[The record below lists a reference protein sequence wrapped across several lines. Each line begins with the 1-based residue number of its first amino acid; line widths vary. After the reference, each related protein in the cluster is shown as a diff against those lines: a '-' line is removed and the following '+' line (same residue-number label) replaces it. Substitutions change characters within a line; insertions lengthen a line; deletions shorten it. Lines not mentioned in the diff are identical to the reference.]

1 MAAAAKA
8 LSRKL
13 AANKARLDRL
23 LTELEELN
31 IDAVDDNLLGGQLEL
46 TETLFR
52 ETDALQAE
60 SEQDLE
66 AGERNAAIEDWAK
79 SRRRFLEA
87 RARAQGRLR
96 PKQDNGP
103 SCGNSGNF
111 RQTAASA
118 RIGNLPELTL
128 PQFDGEVL
136 EFPTFWAQFEASVHA
151 NAELDDAT
159 KFAYLLSN
167 TTGRA
172 RGAIDGI
179 PITAANYP
187 QAVGILQ
194 KRFGRPKIVARAHLL
209 ALWKAPECREM
220 TRRGIQTLV
229 DEITKQLRCL
239 AAMGKD
245 PHAGELPWSEALMPG
260 LKEKFPRKLQRAW
273 DLKVGSGT
281 ESEDNLENFLEFA
294 QLQADS
300 LSPPDEFTPEASSQ
314 GERSEVTRKDS
325 NSAERKRQDRVTS
338 SAAALV
344 ATVQRVCP
352 FCEGDHD
359 ATGCQRFLDA
369 EYSARMSMSREKG
382 VCYKC
387 LKSGHRARECRTGPP
402 CGVDGCRQPH
412 HQLLHPPATR
422 EPPRSSGPDQSHQSL
437 LATRSTPR
445 GGLQTI
451 RARAYGP
458 DGNQVVVNCLFDTGS
473 QVSFIRKDVAKVLG
487 LTGPHERC
495 RFTTLGGR
503 VGPVR
508 RWRRVEFRLGAVESS
523 GRPLTS
529 TLMMALAIPQVCGKV
544 QPVPGERSDGAPAET
559 KTGMGRRR
567 GTPLMIDV
575 LIGIDYYY
583 EFFTGRMQRRATGG
597 PVALET
603 LLGWVVCGR
612 TSPGRTTEVE
622 SFPTNPENSANML
635 LRKNGE
641 FDEVEILPEE
651 DVPEK
656 NKEARKEREHAST
669 SGAEKCRV
677 SLPRRSGQR
686 GLPNA
691 VKRTG
696 RQLAIVERGS
706 KVRRSEP
713 LYHVAAERQNSGKER
728 AKPTPETGPL
738 RRISLPTPH
747 SGTEVG
753 NPATKGSRDE
763 ARKKWATKNPC
774 RLGPEW
780 SAEPPQARQR
790 SPNDSRRT
798 SRSPQGGKSPQ
809 GQATLTATMNDAAA
823 GPRHSPIEGNA
834 AGTLRI
840 RGCRQRFVRRQSG
853 KGGHGDAALAERE
866 LHQIEATQKQL
877 VGKEMTPVSMSHSAV
892 PRGRHVWTETPI
904 CHRHWGT
911 LPPEAYH
918 PPAATEQHVWIPA
931 ERKRREDPC
940 CGQPKRRRHRC
951 PGCRCAT
958 TSLFTRGHPRWE
970 QVWYCLQR
978 LMDTWWCHR
987 RTKCHH
993 GTLPPCWKRRS
1004 EEAGPS
1010 TNTPTWNRKENSWR
1024 VHRKPGAVAEP
1035 STGREEVDGMC
1046 RCPPEKSG
1054 EVSDRRLTLPSGGR
1068 MFRTEQHRPS
1078 RCDLAWGWWPEVA
1091 GRTKTIPAYRRPDR
1105 YLGIGRPRPG
1115 SDRPPVQTL
1124 MDDRCV
1130 LDNGCL
1136 RHCVSCVSTKYLKK
1150 PPDGRA
1156 RPKDHREFNLV
1167 KMMITCIQASVRLL
1181 NPFEVRLIC
1190 IATSGTALA
1199 NRHWNPKFKKLR
1211 GEKFLKVALPDYDKI
1226 REREEMSIKDLRIE
1240 LKKLGIQPHR
1250 PWRERPIHISSS
1262 GMLAK

>member
-60 SEQDLE
+60 WEQDLE

-79 SRRRFLEA
+79 SRRLFLEA

-96 PKQDNGP
+96 PKQEHGP
-103 SCGNSGNF
+103 LLSASCSGGNF

-151 NAELDDAT
+151 NTELDDAT

-172 RGAIDGI
+172 RGAIAGI

-220 TRRGIQTLV
+220 TRQGIQTLV

-281 ESEDNLENFLEFA
+281 ESEDTLENFLEFA

-300 LSPPDEFTPEASSQ
+300 LSPTDEFSPEASSQ
-314 GERSEVTRKDS
+314 GERSEATRKDS
-325 NSAERKRQDRVTS
+325 NSAERKGQDRVTS

-387 LKSGHRARECRTGPP
+387 LKTGHRARECRTGHP

-422 EPPRSSGPDQSHQSL
+422 EPPRSPGPDQSHQSL
-437 LATRSTPR
+437 LAARSIPG

-508 RWRRVEFRLGAVESS
+508 RWRRVEFRLGAVGSS

-544 QPVPGERSDGAPAET
+544 QPVPGERSDGAPAGT
-559 KTGMGRRR
+559 KPEMGQRR

-583 EFFTGRMQRRATGG
+583 EFVTGRMRRRATGG

-612 TSPGRTTEVE
+612 TSPRGTAEAE
-622 SFPTNPENSANML
+622 SFPTNPENSADML
-635 LRKNGE
+635 SRKNGE
-641 FDEVEILPEE
+641 IDEVEILPEE

-656 NKEARKEREHAST
+656 NKEAQEEREQAST

-677 SLPRRSGQR
+677 SLPRRPGQR
-686 GLPNA
+686 GLPNV

-696 RQLAIVERGS
+696 RQIAIVERGS
-706 KVRRSEP
+706 KVHRSEP
-713 LYHVAAERQNSGKER
+713 LYHVAAERQHSGKDR
-728 AKPTPETGPL
+728 AKPTPETGPR

-753 NPATKGSRDE
+753 HPATMGSRDA
-763 ARKKWATKNPC
+763 ARKKWAAKNPC

-780 SAEPPQARQR
+780 PAEPPQARQR
-790 SPNDSRRT
+790 SPKDSRRT
-798 SRSPQGGKSPQ
+798 SQSPQGGKSPQ

-834 AGTLRI
+834 AGMLRI
-840 RGCRQRFVRRQSG
+840 RGCGQRFVRSQSA
-853 KGGHGDAALAERE
+853 KSEHGDAAPAERE

-877 VGKEMTPVSMSHSAV
+877 VEEEMTPVSMSHSAV
-892 PRGRHVWTETPI
+892 PPGRHEWTETPI

-911 LPPEAYH
+911 LPTEAYH
-918 PPAATEQHVWIPA
+918 TPAATEQHVWIPA

-940 CGQPKRRRHRC
+940 RGQPKRRRHRC

-958 TSLFTRGHPRWE
+958 TSLVTRGHPRWE

-1035 STGREEVDGMC
+1035 STGREEVDRMC
-1046 RCPPEKSG
+1046 ICPPRKSG
-1054 EVSDRRLTLPSGGR
+1054 EVSDGRLTLPSGGR

-1105 YLGIGRPRPG
+1105 YLGICRPRPG

-1156 RPKDHREFNLV
+1156 RQVTIARSKEPK
-1167 KMMITCIQASVRLL
+1167 A
-1181 NPFEVRLIC
+1181 
-1190 IATSGTALA
+1190 
-1199 NRHWNPKFKKLR
+1199 
-1211 GEKFLKVALPDYDKI
+1211 
-1226 REREEMSIKDLRIE
+1226 
-1240 LKKLGIQPHR
+1240 
-1250 PWRERPIHISSS
+1250 
-1262 GMLAK
+1262 